1 MLASALT
8 FEIALNDKL
17 PSGEAEADSS
27 ELPALWGTLTD
38 SLLSAEHR
46 EVNVPSNGRNASW
59 TLTTSPVQS
68 TGRRWLRFEVVV
80 SPQ

>member
-8 FEIALNDKL
+8 FETALNDKL

-38 SLLSAEHR
+38 SLLSAERR
-46 EVNVPSNGRNASW
+46 EVNVPSDGRTASW
-59 TLTTSPVQS
+59 TLEP
-68 TGRRWLRFEVVV
+68 
-80 SPQ
+80 